1 MMAVKRLMFAAALL
15 LVTSP
20 AMASTKVGVVDVLE
34 VMQAIPEWTKT
45 VSKLKKEWEAK
56 QSRLQAEQDRLR
68 KEKDRLD
75 AKRVVGDPQAIAKEE
90 AKLIGAAQQLADTYV
105 KEQKLIAATEASLKE
120 QMLRR
125 VEAVVYKLAQ
135 DRDLAFVFE
144 VGADSDPNVLYAS
157 ASVNLTSA
165 AVAGYKKA
173 FKNKPFEVRKAPPSL
188 PSAAG
193 GRK

>member
-1 MMAVKRLMFAAALL
+1 MFGLNKKDTRLLILVVVLVALAPFIL
-15 LVTSP
+15 N
-20 AMASTKVGVVDVLE
+20 A
-34 VMQAIPEWTKT
+34 
-45 VSKLKKEWEAK
+45 
-56 QSRLQAEQDRLR
+56 R
-68 KEKDRLD
+68 
-75 AKRVVGDPQAIAKEE
+75 
-90 AKLIGAAQQLADTYV
+90 
-105 KEQKLIAATEASLKE
+105 LKE

-144 VGADSDPNVLYAS
+144 VGADSDPNVLYAN